1 MHLYRCYLQCVP
13 YLIAAG
19 TDVEQQTRIKS
30 DQQLTDIDNKYSG
43 FIQVYT
49 VVIQHHSM

>member
-1 MHLYRCYLQCVP
+1 MIILLYLQCVP

-19 TDVEQQTRIKS
+19 TDIEQQTRIKS

-43 FIQVYT
+43 FIQVFT
-49 VVIQHHSM
+49 